1 MKTALITVVLGAVC
15 VLAVVR
21 HSMTREPGATLHVP
35 RAGAPIHID
44 AELEGKKVWEA
55 DSGHTGDLVDDQG
68 HGMVPFTEVKARW
81 GDGNLYLML
90 YAGDL
95 DIENED
101 AFHLEI
107 GGGGRTHIIEIS
119 ALGAVVDAACE
130 GEKAFPRRPADC
142 DQGWRS
148 HATVAVDRDGTVGQL
163 GDNDEE
169 WVVEMAIPLT
179 SLGLTSA
186 GPGTRMSFAARR
198 CDVGAGSHT
207 CGSWGGGDARGTLIL
222 D

>member
-1 MKTALITVVLGAVC
+1 MNTKILIVIVLGA
-15 VLAVVR
+15 AVAVAALS
-21 HSMTREPGATLHVP
+21 HSRAPSVTLHVP
-35 RAGAPIHID
+35 RVGEPIHID

-55 DSGHTGDLVDDQG
+55 DRGHTGDLVDDHGQG
-68 HGMVPFTEVKARW
+68 IVPFTEVKARW
-81 GDGNLYLML
+81 GAGQLYLML

-95 DIENED
+95 DIETGD

-107 GGGGRTHIIEIS
+107 GGGGRTHLVEVS
-119 ALGAVVDAACE
+119 ALGAVADAICD
-130 GEKAFPRRPADC
+130 GERASSRTLAEC

-169 WVVEMAIPLT
+169 WVVEMAIPLAA
-179 SLGLTSA
+179 LGLDHA
-186 GPGTRMSFAARR
+186 APGTSVSFAARR
-198 CDVGAGSHT
+198 CDVGAGAHA
-207 CGSWGGGDARGTLIL
+207 CGSWRGTLIF